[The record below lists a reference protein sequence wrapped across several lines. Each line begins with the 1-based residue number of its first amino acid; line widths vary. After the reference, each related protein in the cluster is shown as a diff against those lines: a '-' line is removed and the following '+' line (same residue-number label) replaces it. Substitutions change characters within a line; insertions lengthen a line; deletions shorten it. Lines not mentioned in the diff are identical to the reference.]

1 MIGDK
6 LHMDEYLEQLS
17 AAYDGLLIDL
27 GIMLLILYI
36 GRYLAKI
43 LRKLTPRLLE
53 RTNLDNRLAT
63 RIGRDDPAAM
73 NENIALWV
81 FRLIRLAALVIAS
94 DYAYNSIPL
103 IKNYTDAVVE
113 FWFYFIALKWVIF
126 IFDLFL
132 AYLVTLVFLR
142 ILNNVKI
149 LFEKFYQIIEGWRG
163 TRIKTLKFQK
173 LELLTA
179 DRLTDISVL
188 AARYLR
194 ILVVILVGLVY
205 LSIVFS
211 FFPQTRGMV
220 DELLTN
226 IIAAIGNGWQAF
238 VDYLPSLLNLVLIFF
253 ITRYL
258 LRFIHFLAL
267 EVEKGSITLSGF
279 YPEWALPTYQIV
291 RILLITLAIVIS
303 YPSLPGAQS
312 EAFQGLSIFF
322 GLLFSLGSTSV
333 IANIVA
339 GIVLTYTRAFSIG
352 DRVKIADTVGDVIE
366 RTLLITRVKTIK
378 NVEITVPNGMVLGS
392 HIINYSAI
400 AKSDGLVLHTTIT
413 LGYDIPWRQVH
424 EVLIDAALST
434 EHILQDPKPFVLQT
448 SLDDFYVSY
457 EINAFTDQPNKM
469 ALIYSSLHQNIQDKC
484 NENGIEIL
492 SPHYRVDRPGA
503 ESTIPKEYWKDK

>member
-1 MIGDK
+1 
-6 LHMDEYLEQLS
+6 MDEYLNQLS
-17 AAYDGLLIDL
+17 AAYDGLLINL
-27 GIMLLILYI
+27 GVILLILYI
-36 GRYLAKI
+36 GRYLAKN
-43 LRKLTPRLLE
+43 LRKITIRLLE
-53 RTNLDNRLAT
+53 RTNLDDRLAA
-63 RIGRDDPAAM
+63 RMGRDDPAAM
-73 NENIALWV
+73 NENISLWI
-81 FRLIRLAALVIAS
+81 FRLIRFAALVIAF
-94 DYAYNSIPL
+94 DYAYNSIPV
-103 IKNYTDAVVE
+103 IKNYTDAVVD
-113 FWFYFIALKWVIF
+113 FWYYFIALKWVIF

-132 AYLVTLVFLR
+132 AYLVTLAFLR
-142 ILNNVKI
+142 ILNYVKSF
-149 LFEKFYQIIEGWRG
+149 FEKFYRIIEGWRG

-194 ILVVILVGLVY
+194 VLVVILMGLVY
-205 LSIVFS
+205 LTVVFS
-211 FFPQTRGMV
+211 FFPQTRGV
-220 DELLTN
+220 VEGLLTN
-226 IIAAIGNGWQAF
+226 VITTIGNGWQAF
-238 VDYLPSLLNLVLIFF
+238 IDYLPSLLNLVLIFF

-279 YPEWALPTYQIV
+279 YPEWALPTYQLV
-291 RILLITLAIVIS
+291 RILLITLALVIS

-339 GIVLTYTRAFSIG
+339 GIVLTYTRAFGIG

-366 RTLLITRVKTIK
+366 RTLLVTRVKTIK
-378 NVEITVPNGMVLGS
+378 NVEVTIPNGMVLGS
-392 HIINYSAI
+392 HIINYSAT
-400 AKSDGLVLHTTIT
+400 AKSDGLVLHTTVT
-413 LGYDIPWRQVH
+413 LGYGIPWRQVH

-434 EHILQDPKPFVLQT
+434 EHISQDPKPFVFQT

-469 ALIYSSLHQNIQDKC
+469 ALIYSNLHQNIQDKC
-484 NENGIEIL
+484 NQNGLEIL
-492 SPHYRVDRPGA
+492 SPHYQVNRSGE